1 MILLVTLII
10 TLFIFF
16 FGCFGLEDF
25 IPVILIFYIYVFY
38 ERKISKIFLLNIFI
52 LFFFSLFYFLNSYY
66 LGQEDLY
73 AIIGK
78 LAYPSIF
85 LLLGYYSSLKEEINE
100 EYVFFYSALGLLL
113 FSILSY
119 FYSTI
124 VFGSYANILERGEG
138 RILYS
143 FWDNSPYAAT
153 LINGYLAIFISLLFY
168 YIINFNND
176 RFFYIKTILSCSAL
190 YIGFSLGNRTA
201 LLIASI
207 SFLTFIIF
215 SIKEKIKIRWNVLIL
230 LIVSSSIF
238 LLKNFSESL
247 FSNRVEDLSATDD
260 PRMRAWSEGISIIS
274 NNFLGSIDKT
284 SVGFAHN
291 LWIDVGIGGGIVPFL
306 LLIMLSL
313 INFLMIIFLVIYKK
327 KSKID
332 YLLIYSF
339 IAFFVTFMLE
349 PIFQGLFK
357 LFCLYCLFVGILVYN
372 FEKKVSI

>member
-16 FGCFGLEDF
+16 FGFFGLEDF
-25 IPVILIFYIYVFY
+25 VPVILIFYIYVFY

-78 LAYPSIF
+78 FAYPSIF

-124 VFGSYANILERGEG
+124 VFGSYANVLERGGG

-215 SIKEKIKIRWNVLIL
+215 SVKEKIKIRWNVLIL
-230 LIVSSSIF
+230 LIVSSSVF

-306 LLIMLSL
+306 LLIMFSL
-313 INFLMIIFLVIYKK
+313 INFLMIIFLVIYKE

-339 IAFFVTFMLE
+339 IAFFITFMLE

-357 LFCLYCLFVGILVYN
+357 LFCLYCLFVGILVHN

>member
-16 FGCFGLEDF
+16 FGFFGLEDF
-25 IPVILIFYIYVFY
+25 VPVILIFYIYVFY

-78 LAYPSIF
+78 FAYPSIF

-124 VFGSYANILERGEG
+124 VFGSYANVLERGEG

-215 SIKEKIKIRWNVLIL
+215 SVKEKIKIRWNVLIL
-230 LIVSSSIF
+230 LIVSSSVF

-274 NNFLGSIDKT
+274 KNFLGSIDKT

-306 LLIMLSL
+306 LLIMFSL
-313 INFLMIIFLVIYKK
+313 INFLMIIFLVI
-327 KSKID
+327 
-332 YLLIYSF
+332 
-339 IAFFVTFMLE
+339 
-349 PIFQGLFK
+349 
-357 LFCLYCLFVGILVYN
+357 
-372 FEKKVSI
+372 